1 MPHNSI
7 MFEDHVA
14 FCSDIM
20 AHFPISASRGL
31 VTYTF
36 DMKSVR
42 RLYQLTTSIL
52 ANHSHI

>member
-7 MFEDHVA
+7 MFEDHVP

-20 AHFPISASRGL
+20 AHFPISASCGL